1 MAVHIHPRPE
11 RHATPPPGP
20 TLPEQNIVVN
30 GTTITAREVAAEM
43 QHHPADSVAEAWDAA
58 ARALV
63 VRRLLLD
70 AAGDAGL
77 DISADAEAEDAAI
90 AALLA
95 REIRVPEPDEAACR
109 RWLAAHPDRFG
120 RVEAWEVSHILIAAD
135 PEIAEER
142 TAAEAR
148 ARELLGQLATAPWR
162 LAELAQRHSDC
173 PSRAEG
179 GDLGRIA
186 QGSTVPEFEA
196 ALRQMQPGQFSP
208 DPVATRYGLHVVL
221 LHRHHPAAPAAFES
235 VAPRV
240 ARDLAQ
246 ASWAAAVRQF
256 ITVLAS
262 RARIEG
268 IELDAGVAGPLVQ

>member
-11 RHATPPPGP
+11 RPATPPPVP
-20 TLPEQNIVVN
+20 QLPEHDIVVN

-43 QHHPADSVAEAWDAA
+43 QHHPADSAAEAWEAA
-58 ARALV
+58 ARALA

-70 AAGDAGL
+70 AVHDAGL
-77 DISADAEAEDAAI
+77 GPATDAEAEDGAI

-95 REIRVPEPDEAACR
+95 QEIRLPEPDEAACR

-120 RVEAWEVSHILIAAD
+120 QAEAWEASHILIAAD
-135 PEIAEER
+135 PEVPEER
-142 TAAEAR
+142 AEAKRR
-148 ARELLGQLATAPWR
+148 ARALLDELREAPWR

-179 GDLGRIA
+179 GDLGRIR
-186 QGSTVPEFEA
+186 QGTSVPEFEA
-196 ALRQMQPGQFSP
+196 ALRAMRPGEIGAE
-208 DPVATRYGLHVVL
+208 PVATRYGLHVLL
-221 LHRHHPAAPAAFES
+221 LHRHWPARPAAFEE
-235 VAPRV
+235 VASLV

-256 ITVLAS
+256 ISVLAS

-268 IELDAGVAGPLVQ
+268 LELEAGATGPLVQ